1 MSVSLLQKI
10 AVGLRQVSTN
20 MLAQSEA
27 RMEDTSVEAKG
38 FLSEAMDQY
47 ADRINGYA
55 AEIEAHLAEPV
66 EGTHVFDMIAAV
78 EQGNIETTETLIH
91 MVAATVL
98 AKLIEDEGGGRSN
111 ISFSPA
117 DMDAMHRDYEME
129 TNRDGMVTTVK
140 IIPRDT
146 HALIVG
152 GPDHALNR
160 LMAQD
165 EDTEGALPQVEAS
178 PAKPY
183 FFFRDGAGRQGPM
196 SQDDAQALVLK
207 SVDPTAHV
215 ENRMCGRTNCPN
227 SDMQGACPACNG
239 I

>member
-1 MSVSLLQKI
+1 MSDYPITTQLREI
-10 AVGLRQVSTN
+10 ASDLRAKAREHSKT
-20 MLAQSEA
+20 QSPVA
-27 RMEDTSVEAKG
+27 VVLMQAMEDQAAK
-38 FLSEAMDQY
+38 
-47 ADRINGYA
+47 INDV
-55 AEIEAHLAEPV
+55 ILALEQPIQ
-66 EGTHVFDMIAAV
+66 GTHVFDMIAAV
-78 EQGNIETTETLIH
+78 EQGNVETTETLIH

-140 IIPRDT
+140 IVPRDT

-165 EDTEGALPQVEAS
+165 EDTTGALPQVEAS

-183 FFFRDGAGRQGPM
+183 FFYRDGGGRQGPM
-196 SQDDAQALVLK
+196 EKDDAQALVLK

-215 ENRMCGRTNCPN
+215 ENRMCGRVDCPN
-227 SDMQGACPACNG
+227 SDMQGTCAACG
-239 I
+239 S

>member
-1 MSVSLLQKI
+1 MSESLLSKI
-10 AVGLRQVSTN
+10 AVGLRQVSSN
-20 MLAQSEA
+20 MIGQAEA

-55 AEIEAHLAEPV
+55 AEIEAHLAEPIH
-66 EGTHVFDMIAAV
+66 GTHVFDMIAAV
-78 EQGNIETTETLIH
+78 EQGNVETTETLIH

-117 DMDAMHRDYEME
+117 DMDAMHRDYEMVA
-129 TNRDGMVTTVK
+129 NRDGMVTTIK
-140 IIPRDT
+140 IIPRDP

-152 GPDHALNR
+152 GPDHDLNR
-160 LMAQD
+160 LMAQG
-165 EDTEGALPQVEAS
+165 EDTTGALPQVEAS

-183 FFFRDGAGRQGPM
+183 FFYRDGGGRQGPM
-196 SQDDAQALVLK
+196 EKDDAQALVLK

-215 ENRMCGRTNCPN
+215 ENRMCGRVECPN
-227 SDMQGACPACNG
+227 SDMQGTCPTCG
-239 I
+239 S

>member
-1 MSVSLLQKI
+1 MSKSPIQEAEARLLK
-10 AVGLRQVSTN
+10 AYGLGQVSAEQHLRT
-20 MLAQSEA
+20 
-27 RMEDTSVEAKG
+27 DPIAK
-38 FLSEAMDQY
+38 AMHDC
-47 ADRINGYA
+47 AVLVIAGLLD
-55 AEIEAHLAEPV
+55 EPIQ
-66 EGTHVFDMIAAV
+66 GTHVFDMIAAV
-78 EQGNIETTETLIH
+78 EQGNVETTETLIH

-117 DMDAMHRDYEME
+117 DMDAMHRDYEMVA
-129 TNRDGMVTTVK
+129 NRDGMVTTIK
-140 IIPRDT
+140 IIPRDP

-152 GPDHALNR
+152 GPDHDLNR
-160 LMAQD
+160 LMAQN

-215 ENRMCGRTNCPN
+215 ENRMCGRVECPN
-227 SDMQGACPACNG
+227 SDMQGACPACNSV
-239 I
+239 

>member
-1 MSVSLLQKI
+1 MSDYPITTQLREI
-10 AVGLRQVSTN
+10 ASDLRAKAREHGKT
-20 MLAQSEA
+20 QSPVA
-27 RMEDTSVEAKG
+27 VVLMQAMEDQAAK
-38 FLSEAMDQY
+38 
-47 ADRINGYA
+47 INDV
-55 AEIEAHLAEPV
+55 ILALEQPIQ
-66 EGTHVFDMIAAV
+66 GTHVFDMIAAV

-117 DMDAMHRDYEME
+117 DMDAMHRDYEMVA
-129 TNRDGMVTTVK
+129 NRDGMVTTIK
-140 IIPRDT
+140 IIPRDP

-152 GPDHALNR
+152 GPDHDLNR
-160 LMAQD
+160 LMAQN

-196 SQDDAQALVLK
+196 SQEDAQALVLK

-215 ENRMCGRTNCPN
+215 ENRMCGRAECPN
-227 SDMQGACPACNG
+227 SDMQGTCPTCG
-239 I
+239 S